1 MDTRC
6 GSTVWGWRLCPDH
19 GGVGREPPNPRRRRR
34 RRRAGADTPGVRKPA
49 ARQARPCLLIHTEA
63 GQLPVLLAPF
73 VSGCRTAA
81 ALSTSRWKGRA
92 VHLAAQGSQ
101 GRTPGPASRQ
111 PGDAGRRRGR
121 DAARSDAAGRGLV
134 GGRARRAPTGDPARV
149 VRRIEWDAAWP
160 ALLGPTSLAV
170 LGIGVLGAA
179 APRLGWRA
187 PPDRWQP
194 WCWGPVCWP
203 TRSYGVQTRSP
214 RDGERLSAATSERP
228 HDSRMKR

>member
-160 ALLGPTSLAV
+160 ALLGPTARGAGHRCAGRGSATARLEGSAGSLAA
-170 LGIGVLGAA
+170 LVLGACLLAYPFVRGPDAVSARRRA
-179 APRLGWRA
+179 A
-187 PPDRWQP
+187 
-194 WCWGPVCWP
+194 
-203 TRSYGVQTRSP
+203 
-214 RDGERLSAATSERP
+214 ERG
-228 HDSRMKR
+228 HV